1 MRPLWSLLMAWCA
14 ALRTWA
20 GMVSFATDTWSF
32 RLETA
37 PSALDTLMWLK
48 PIRDTSASL
57 RYPCTCDT
65 VFFIVSGA
73 IPFVSRYST
82 YMHTS
87 ISVMSMGSIRYL
99 WQKASISDKVVC
111 AVALVPGAC
120 ARSCRSSA
128 WAASQFHSGSGEQG
142 GGVKIRDNMCTGID
156 HNQSQGVYELAREC
170 VVGSRS
176 MNPAKG
182 IGDLFVLTCYMR
194 VRNPDSI
201 IGLKHPYGSRAFGQD
216 RILSAT

>member
-1 MRPLWSLLMAWCA
+1 MLAPDPVAPPHGPPASS
-14 ALRTWA
+14 TP
-20 GMVSFATDTWSF
+20 D
-32 RLETA
+32 LE
-37 PSALDTLMWLK
+37 
-48 PIRDTSASL
+48 
-57 RYPCTCDT
+57 
-65 VFFIVSGA
+65 
-73 IPFVSRYST
+73 SR
-82 YMHTS
+82 
-87 ISVMSMGSIRYL
+87 G
-99 WQKASISDKVVC
+99 
-111 AVALVPGAC
+111 
-120 ARSCRSSA
+120 
-128 WAASQFHSGSGEQG
+128 G